1 MESSLFC
8 YSACLILI
16 VTGLICSVIRWCHMC
31 HPYNQKA
38 DYFYPSRKCVT
49 AYFLSTLFLF
59 PYLLHRDSPDTWL
72 FVRCF
77 FILYIPSFGGVSLRN
92 YFSCKVKYWWM
103 NLLLVNF
110 LPGLTLLTLFIFA
123 CIGGDYLMPWHDWV
137 VLLMV
142 VFSLFVVVHLMYV
155 TQWLAQRISDY
166 QHGEYSNEENF
177 PVRFAQRIVFIP
189 LILWLF
195 SMGVFLTDNPE
206 VNALFNL
213 VLSIF
218 GIRLLLFILPSHR
231 AECHSI
237 ESSLEDTVDQSQQE
251 GKEVMEVYSDEVIIR
266 PRELSETLM
275 EQLEEKIRHA
285 IVGEKLYLD
294 PNFNKKDLV
303 RRLGTNRTYLSIVFR
318 ERLSSFYDFVNTLRI
333 EHAIRYREAHPEA
346 SQLEVAVNSG
356 FGTVRTYNR
365 VKKMYAEGKL

>member
-8 YSACLILI
+8 YSACLILL
-16 VTGLICSVIRWCHMC
+16 VTALICSVIRWFHLC
-31 HPYNQKA
+31 HPYDQRA

-49 AYFLSTLFLF
+49 AYYLSTLFLF
-59 PYLLHRDSPDTWL
+59 PYLIHGDSPDTWL
-72 FVRCF
+72 FVKSF

-92 YFSCKVKYWWM
+92 YFSCKVKHWWM
-103 NLLLVNF
+103 NFLLVNC
-110 LPGLTLLTLFIFA
+110 LPGLALLTLFVFA
-123 CIGGDYLMPWHDWV
+123 CIGGDYLAPWHDWV
-137 VLLMV
+137 ALLMV
-142 VFSLFVVVHLMYV
+142 ILSLFVVIHLMFV

-177 PVRFAQRIVFIP
+177 PVRFAQQIAFVP
-189 LILWLF
+189 LILWLL
-195 SMGVFLTDNPE
+195 SMGVFLMDNP
-206 VNALFNL
+206 VVYALFNL
-213 VLSIF
+213 ILSIF
-218 GIRLLLFILPSHR
+218 GVRLLLFILPSHR

-237 ESSLEDTVDQSQQE
+237 ENSMEKTVDESQEE
-251 GKEVMEVYSDEVIIR
+251 GEEVMEVYSDEVIIR

-275 EQLEEKIRHA
+275 GQLEEKIRHA

-333 EHAIRYREAHPEA
+333 EHAVRYREAHPEA

-365 VKKMYAEGKL
+365 VKKLYAEGKL

>member
-59 PYLLHRDSPDTWL
+59 PYLLHGDSPDTWL

-77 FILYIPSFGGVSLRN
+77 FILYIPSFGGVSLRS

-110 LPGLTLLTLFIFA
+110 LPGLTLLTLFVFA
-123 CIGGDYLMPWHDWV
+123 CIGGDYLTPWHDWV
-137 VLLMV
+137 ALLMV
-142 VFSLFVVVHLMYV
+142 ALSLFVVVHLMYV
-155 TQWLAQRISDY
+155 TQWLSQRISDY

-177 PVRFAQRIVFIP
+177 PVRFARRIVFIP